1 MVAVVLALQVGSCLD
16 WGRMLGAEA
25 APFLLGRDNPDMPV
39 ELVPLTQQAT
49 QGCDEL
55 DGHLTLVAVDG
66 RPLPKGAG
74 AKSRGVGRPGFS
86 RGPLPVGLAVHV
98 STRWTVRDAR
108 GRECVLSP
116 AWAAAQPA
124 VTLRYLAWPL
134 SLPLLGWL
142 YVLMGGLVW
151 WRRPDDPSTPA
162 LLVLCA
168 SASINLSPPMVSDAM
183 RWVEALRFSVLPIWA
198 CSAAQLALRFAG
210 LSRHVWLRRAVRA
223 SWGVAAPLVVLMLI
237 AGSDLLG
244 SSKQLL
250 RVSLVGA
257 GIYALWALALAGVI
271 AWHGVRRATS
281 LALRRRA
288 RLLAAALFLGFGWP
302 SVSLVLGPLGLLPGW
317 FFQLNAFFF
326 ATFPLLIGYAIL
338 RHRLFDLRI
347 VVRRGLVYGV
357 LTLGVSMGYLL
368 LVSAVARVVRK
379 SPSPGLLVLLVA
391 VAVIAFGILQV
402 RVQRAVERFVNRRRY
417 AYADALAAAS
427 NALSHDRTTEAI
439 LQSVRAALI
448 DAMQLERAYFASWV
462 DRRERR
468 ELRCTALLP
477 TDDEEVPAQACE
489 DCDVPEDGSAPLVLP
504 ALLEP
509 SAASPIARAL
519 SLGALVTT
527 YDSAAM
533 VELTRA
539 EHADAHQPEGEAGF
553 WLHHGLE
560 CIVPLSLGGEA
571 SSGKVVGL
579 LLLGPKRDGN
589 RLDDADLAM
598 LSTLANQLSLAIEGA
613 NAFAEIQRLNAGL
626 EHEVAE
632 RTAELERALA
642 ELKQMQG
649 QLVEAE
655 TQATLGRV
663 VAGIVHEVNTPLG
676 GLTSGTDTVERIYAR
691 VRPLIAE
698 RFAANADDVEARRA
712 LKALDKGTE
721 LASLLRRSSQRISD
735 VLGSLR
741 RFVSLDEAEIK
752 PLDLRRGLED
762 VLTLLSPRLPA
773 DVQVKTSF
781 PERAPMVRCQ
791 PARLNRAFL
800 NVLENALSAIEGEGT
815 IEVIVREADER
826 WLEVEIADTGR
837 GIPARRQA
845 ALFQVELAAK
855 TDGRVGLR
863 LGLPSAKRWVEEL
876 GGQLSVESEEGVGT
890 RVRFRLPAAGANA
903 SA

>member
-1 MVAVVLALQVGSCLD
+1 MLALQVGSCLD

-39 ELVPLTQQAT
+39 ELVPVTQQAT

-74 AKSRGVGRPGFS
+74 AESRGVGRPGFS
-86 RGPLPVGLAVHV
+86 RGPLPVGLVV
-98 STRWTVRDAR
+98 DPSTRWTVRDVR

-116 AWAAAQPA
+116 PWAAAQPA

-168 SASINLSPPMVSDAM
+168 SASINLSAPMVSDAL
-183 RWVEALRFSVLPIWA
+183 RWVEPLRFSVLPIWA
-198 CSAAQLALRFAG
+198 ASAAQLALRFAG

-223 SWGVAAPLVVLMLI
+223 SWGVAAPLVLLMLI

-302 SVSLVLGPLGLLPGW
+302 SVSLVLGPLGLLPAW
-317 FFQLNAFFF
+317 FFHLNAFFF
-326 ATFPLLIGYAIL
+326 ATFPLLVGYAIL

-368 LVSAVARVVRK
+368 LVSTVARVVRK

-391 VAVIAFGILQV
+391 VAVVAFGILQV

-439 LQSVRAALI
+439 GESVRAALL
-448 DAMQLERAYFASWV
+448 DAMQLERAYFALWS
-462 DRRERR
+462 DRRERQK
-468 ELRCTALLP
+468 LICTPLLA
-477 TDDEEVPAQACE
+477 TDRAEGAKEPGAEEE
-489 DCDVPEDGSAPLVLP
+489 GPLVLP
-504 ALLEP
+504 GLLDP

-539 EHADAHQPEGEAGF
+539 EHAEAHEPGGEAGF

-579 LLLGPKRDGN
+579 LLLGPKRDGS
-589 RLDDADLAM
+589 RLDEADLAM

-626 EHEVAE
+626 EQEVAE

-698 RFAANADDVEARRA
+698 RFAANADDAEARRA

-773 DVQVKTSF
+773 GVRVETSF
-781 PERAPMVRCQ
+781 PERPPMVRCQ

-800 NVLENALSAIEGEGT
+800 NVLENALTAIEGEGT

-826 WLEVEIADTGR
+826 WLEVEIADSGR
-837 GIPARRQA
+837 GIPAKRQA

-876 GGQLSVESEEGVGT
+876 GGQLSVQSEEGVGT
-890 RVRFRLPAAGANA
+890 RVRFRLPAVGADA